1 MYCLIYFKFYLFYL
15 QALSSQ
21 ENLKE
26 TLHGNEK
33 QSSDYTDDD
42 VNDAPLNSASNIV
55 DQAEFDRVQKDTTD
69 FCDVQVAYSQHSN
82 PTFDDEGIDE
92 ELYERLK
99 NKERD
104 PMSMS
109 FYQEK
114 DEDTCETGHNPFDL
128 NAVQTLPN
136 DSFEEYKDDQPQPD
150 NSLYGINPFAGAQ
163 PDVTT
168 NEINAAISHID
179 NVVTHEGDLFDSTE
193 FIKPESPAKV
203 EAELPEHFENIVS
216 PVSDNISQLTEPSE
230 QENVL
235 EPAVEAEVMFKQ
247 EEDLCLMPKKME
259 ENLIDAF
266 DSKVESQVV
275 PSETNE
281 LDFQSNEPDFR
292 SPDLIGEAPYIA
304 ICPMYPPPNLQPT
317 DPIGFEQEEFAPS
330 PEPAVQSPEPK
341 GELLEPFVPSPEP
354 IGLSPEVPD
363 YQSEPLTHPLSPQP
377 QSPFHNATSPFPE
390 TQSPVLEADFVQ
402 ECSLPIAKSPLPET
416 ESVVPE
422 SKSPILDCH
431 SPQPDIIP
439 SSFSE
444 FSDNVCN
451 IASNML
457 QQASDML
464 VPENLTTEHIETN
477 NMALSDMMEIKE
489 PIIEPKQIESN
500 LSTQIENQTCEIVES
515 NVVED
520 ILKNTGEF
528 LTDEI
533 CKPIPNSEPIE
544 KSFSPFSN
552 LGYEEI
558 SAASPNNL
566 IDDFSRPMT
575 KELNSDSFHIDQ
587 PVVESEPIVDSLIS
601 QPIEQNIVNDL
612 LVKNEEQAIP
622 DLEQNESKNTIDLVT
637 PLEIAAVT
645 GVAAAATAAA
655 VATVGGVIVAT
666 PTEDKKSKPKSA
678 TSVTKKTTT
687 TKSAV
692 SPTKPTT
699 SPIKS
704 ATSPTKTVASP
715 TKSATSPTKSAISP
729 TKAATPRVPAAKKPT
744 TPITKAPIASKA
756 PAAIKPKTSTT
767 LTSPTKPAPKP
778 IGASTAAPKP
788 KPAITTTRTT
798 STVERKPLTNGD
810 VKKDVVKKTSTT
822 TVKTTTSAKPA
833 GSAGT
838 VSKTSTTTTR
848 VSLTGT
854 ARPTT
859 APARTVT
866 AARPSAPKPA
876 TAAPKARPAPTPAT
890 RCVFFLN
897 FIF

>member
-1 MYCLIYFKFYLFYL
+1 M
-15 QALSSQ
+15 SSQ

-33 QSSDYTDDD
+33 QSSDYNDDD
-42 VNDAPLNSASNIV
+42 IIDAPLSSANNAV

-69 FCDVQVAYSQHSN
+69 FCDVQVAYSQHTN

-179 NVVTHEGDLFDSTE
+179 SVVTHEGDMFDSTE
-193 FIKPESPAKV
+193 FNKPESPAKV
-203 EAELPEHFENIVS
+203 EADQFENIAS

-230 QENVL
+230 QEI
-235 EPAVEAEVMFKQ
+235 VEQNISETVVEEDIAFKQ
-247 EEDLCLMPKKME
+247 EDDLCLMPTKTE
-259 ENLIDAF
+259 QNLIESF
-266 DSKVESQVV
+266 ESKVESEVHIQ
-275 PSETNE
+275 PETNV
-281 LDFQSNEPDFR
+281 LDFHLNEQGIG
-292 SPDLIGEAPYIA
+292 SPDLIEQTPYIA
-304 ICPMYPPPNLQPT
+304 ICPMYPPPNAQPI
-317 DPIGFEQEEFAPS
+317 DPIGFEQEFVRS
-330 PEPAVQSPEPK
+330 PEPTVESEQAILSPELIQSPEPK
-341 GELLEPFVPSPEP
+341 GELLEPFIPSPEP
-354 IGLSPEVPD
+354 NAMSPEVPD

-377 QSPFHNATSPFPE
+377 QSPFHNAASPFPE
-390 TQSPVLEADFVQ
+390 AQSPVMEADYVQ
-402 ECSLPIAKSPLPET
+402 ECLMPSAKSPLPES
-416 ESVVPE
+416 EPVLE
-422 SKSPILDCH
+422 SKSPMLDRH

-451 IASNML
+451 FASNVL

-464 VPENLTTEHIETN
+464 VPDALMKEHVETN
-477 NMALSDMMEIKE
+477 DMAPSEEIQE

-500 LSTQIENQTCEIVES
+500 LLTQIENQTCEFVES

-520 ILKNTGEF
+520 VLKNTGEF
-528 LTDEI
+528 LTEEI
-533 CKPIPNSEPIE
+533 CKPLPDSEPIE
-544 KSFSPFSN
+544 KSFSPLVDSGFDKV
-552 LGYEEI
+552 EPPQQI
-558 SAASPNNL
+558 TDL
-566 IDDFSRPMT
+566 IDDFSNKMV
-575 KELNSDSFHIDQ
+575 KELDSDSFHIDQ
-587 PVVESEPIVDSLIS
+587 PIVDNLIS
-601 QPIEQNIVNDL
+601 QTIEQNIVDDL
-612 LVKNEEQAIP
+612 LVKTEQAIP
-622 DLEQNESKNTIDLVT
+622 ESEQKESKSTIDLVS

-645 GVAAAATAAA
+645 GTVAAAAVAA
-655 VATVGGVIVAT
+655 VGGVIVSTSA
-666 PTEDKKSKPKSA
+666 EDKKPKPKSA

-687 TKSAV
+687 TKSTASPAKPAS
-692 SPTKPTT
+692 SPTKTAA

-704 ATSPTKTVASP
+704 ATSPTKSAVSP
-715 TKSATSPTKSAISP
+715 V
-729 TKAATPRVPAAKKPT
+729 KAATPRVPAAKKPATPLAKTST
-744 TPITKAPIASKA
+744 TPKA
-756 PAAIKPKTSTT
+756 PAPIKPKTSTT
-767 LTSPTKPAPKP
+767 VTSPTKPAPKP
-778 IGASTAAPKP
+778 IGSTTAAPKL
-788 KPAITTTRTT
+788 KPTTITAKTT

-810 VKKDVVKKTSTT
+810 IKKDVVKKTTTTT
-822 TVKTTTSAKPA
+822 TVKTATSAKPA
-833 GSAGT
+833 SSA

-848 VSLTGT
+848 VSLTGA

-866 AARPSAPKPA
+866 ATRPAAPKPA
-876 TAAPKARPAPTPAT
+876 TAAPKVRPAPTPAT
-890 RCVFFLN
+890 RY
-897 FIF
+897 IQH